1 MWWEIKYWHPED
13 PNNTKTEII
22 DESNLGKF
30 IESKVKEGFAFSMRF
45 VKRIIHP
52 SSSQLK
58 SITIQTTTH
67 QTTTQEKANRENK
80 KIKGKLRKNKK
91 LKYINR
97 NNICYR
103 R

>member
-1 MWWEIKYWHPED
+1 MWWEIKYWHPDD

-30 IESKVKEGFAFSMRF
+30 IESRVKDGFAFSMRF
-45 VKRIIHP
+45 IKRTIHP
-52 SSSQLK
+52 SPPPSQLK
-58 SITIQTTTH
+58 SITI